1 MPTVSVDDGE
11 IFYTEHGDGPAVL
24 LVHGWGCDGNDWSWL
39 ASDLSADHRV
49 ICVDL
54 RGHGRSSAGVD
65 RYGPRVLAEDLAAV
79 LEHVCVDR
87 AVVVG
92 HSMGGYVAT
101 VLGIEFPERV
111 SALVLIDPGYGKV
124 DATAEAMQAGLDR
137 DPLAGALAIYGGF
150 NTVNTP
156 DWQRFW
162 HERRLAGMPAATVAR
177 TFSAMYGPD
186 TPGRRAVAVDYLAR
200 RRCPV
205 LAVYGEAAAEN
216 CGWERTLPHGPRDRI
231 VLWDGAGHFLHQ
243 ERPAEFAR
251 LARDWLDT
259 L

>member
-1 MPTVSVDDGE
+1 MPNVSVHGGE

-39 ASDLSADHRV
+39 ASDLSADHHV

-54 RGHGRSSAGVD
+54 RGHGRSSATVD
-65 RYGPRVLAEDLAAV
+65 RYGPAVLAEDLAAV
-79 LEHVCVDR
+79 LDHVGVEQ

-101 VLGIEFPERV
+101 VLAIEFPAKV
-111 SALVLIDPGYGKV
+111 SALVLVDPGYGKL
-124 DATAEAMQAGLDR
+124 DATVEAMQAGIDR

-150 NTVNTP
+150 TTTNSP

-162 HERRLAGMPAATVAR
+162 HERRLEGMAPTVLAQ
-177 TFSAMYGPD
+177 TFAAMYGPG
-186 TPGRRAVAVDYLAR
+186 TPGRRAVASGYLAR
-200 RRCPV
+200 RTCPV
-205 LAVYGEAAAEN
+205 LAVYAETAAAS
-216 CGWERTLPHGPRDRI
+216 CAWERTLPHGARDRI
-231 VLWDGAGHFLHQ
+231 VLWVGAGHFLHQ

-251 LARDWLDT
+251 LTRDWLAT